1 MADILQMLHLMKMTW
16 MRNGNANNNLVVEEE
31 KSEIQ
36 REIRG
41 EQENI
46 KKLAVIG
53 NNS

>member
-1 MADILQMLHLMKMTW
+1 
-16 MRNGNANNNLVVEEE
+16 VVEEE

-36 REIRG
+36 KEIRG

-53 NNS
+53 QKKYNNS